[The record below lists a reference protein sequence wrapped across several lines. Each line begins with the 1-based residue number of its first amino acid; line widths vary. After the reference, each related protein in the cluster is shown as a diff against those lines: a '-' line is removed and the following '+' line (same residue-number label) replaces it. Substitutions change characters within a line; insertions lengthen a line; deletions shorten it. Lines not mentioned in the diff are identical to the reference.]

1 MVLCKA
7 EGNITIALAGRSAGA
22 GKPPRSTPASRLQS
36 AAASGQWGN
45 VSKNSSKRLPDSF
58 TSAEF
63 HMYSCA
69 TVITIKNDDTSRP
82 FCYAVFALFELI
94 DSGRRLI

>member
-1 MVLCKA
+1 MAFRMEMSALVLYKA
-7 EGNITIALAGRSAGA
+7 GGQIAMPAVSAGSLPA
-22 GKPPRSTPASRLQS
+22 PRRIIRRFFGP
-36 AAASGQWGN
+36 SGSGLGQLGN

-69 TVITIKNDDTSRP
+69 TVITM
-82 FCYAVFALFELI
+82 
-94 DSGRRLI
+94 